1 VPRLKKDD
9 KFYLGNTNLPNPNM
23 EYEWTPEMV
32 KSLKKAR
39 QNILHF
45 AETFFHIVNLDQ
57 GRIKIKLYSYQK
69 RVLRS
74 LRDNRFVAC
83 LASRQTGKTTMM
95 TIYALWTACFQDDQR
110 ILIVANKEQTAISI
124 FSRVRL
130 AYENLPNYLKPG
142 VIEYGKTSMKLAN
155 GSSIGIS
162 TTSSDAGRGE
172 SVNVLILDELA
183 FIPNNLVESFWKSVY
198 PIISASTKSKIF
210 VASTPNGSGNLFHT
224 LYTEAVK
231 GINNWQAEKILW
243 HEVPGRDEKWKK
255 ETIKSIGSEE
265 AFAQEFDCKFLDTG
279 DSFIDEIFFEK
290 LFAAATEPTYVFD
303 DGCYKVWTEPDKDHL
318 YTIGVDVAEGIGQNF
333 SVIQVLDI
341 TDLQD
346 IKQVAEYASNEI
358 NPFEFTTKVRDICYH
373 WGAPPVL
380 IERNNCGSQV
390 VDNLYHQYNYKNI
403 VNWSPKIGQIK
414 YDRIGVYAHTN
425 TKYKGITNMRYW
437 INDIK
442 CVDIKSK
449 PAVVEMKNFVR
460 YPNGSWA
467 AQPGFDYDDRVMA
480 MVWALLI
487 LENSVIQKYYNV
499 LEIDDNQRPAK
510 IELGP
515 YIDQKFSNFLQDYK
529 LQNIDDTWKPPSV
542 HFTDINIFNEDGA
555 PNYNTDMDE
564 LEAQGYVKV

>member
-1 VPRLKKDD
+1 MPRQKKDD
-9 KFYLGNTNLPNPNM
+9 KFYLGNINLPNPDM
-23 EYEWTPEMV
+23 EFEWTPEMV
-32 KSLKKAR
+32 KDLKKAR
-39 QNILHF
+39 QNILYF
-45 AETFFHIVNLDQ
+45 AENFFHIVNLDR
-57 GRIKIKLYSYQK
+57 GRILIDLYPYQK

-74 LRDNRFVAC
+74 LRDHRFVAC

-95 TIYALWTACFQDDQR
+95 TIYALWIACFQDDQR

-124 FSRVRL
+124 FGRVRL

-142 VIEYGKTSMKLAN
+142 VLEYGKTSMKLAN

-183 FIPNNLVESFWKSVY
+183 FIPNNLVEQFWSSVY

-210 VASTPNGSGNLFHT
+210 VASTPNGSGNLFFT
-224 LYTEAVK
+224 LYTEAEK
-231 GINNWQAEKILW
+231 GANNWKAEKILW
-243 HEVPGRDEKWKK
+243 HEVPGRDEQWK
-255 ETIKSIGSEE
+255 EDTIRSIGSEE

-279 DSFIDEIFFEK
+279 DSFIDELFYEK
-290 LFAAATEPTYVFD
+290 LKARTTEPTYMFD
-303 DGCYKVWTEPDKDHL
+303 DGCYSVWDEPDKDHL
-318 YTIGVDVAEGIGQNF
+318 YTIGVDVAEGVGQNY
-333 SVIQVLDI
+333 SVVQVLDI

-346 IKQVAEYASNEI
+346 IKQVAEYVSNEI

-390 VDNLYHQYNYKNI
+390 VDNLYHQYNYRSI
-403 VNWSPKIGQIK
+403 VNWSPKVGQVK
-414 YDRIGVYAHTN
+414 FDRLGVYAHTN
-425 TKYKGITNMRYW
+425 TKYKGVTNMRYW
-437 INDIK
+437 INDLK
-442 CVDIKSK
+442 CVDIRSK
-449 PAVVEMKNFVR
+449 HAVEEMKNFVR

-467 AQPGFDYDDRVMA
+467 AQPGFDNDDRVMA

-499 LEIDDNQRPAK
+499 IEIDDNQRPAK

-515 YIDQKFSNFLQDYK
+515 YIDQQFSNFLQDYK
-529 LQNIDDTWKPPSV
+529 MQNIDDTWEPPIAI
-542 HFTDINIFNEDGA
+542 FEDINILGHEG
-555 PNYNTDMDE
+555 PSDME
-564 LEAQGYVKV
+564 QLEAEGYVRV

>member
-1 VPRLKKDD
+1 MPRLKKDD
-9 KFYLGNTNLPNPNM
+9 KFYLGNKDLPVPNM
-23 EYEWTPEMV
+23 EFTWTPGMV

-45 AETFFHIVNLDQ
+45 AENFFHIVNLDQ
-57 GRIKIKLYSYQK
+57 GRMLIDLYPYQK

-74 LRDNRFVAC
+74 LRDHRFVAC

-95 TIYALWTACFQDDQR
+95 TIYALWIACFEDDQR

-142 VIEYGKTSMKLAN
+142 VIEYGKTAMKLAN

-183 FIPNNLVESFWKSVY
+183 FIPNNLVEQFWSSVY
-198 PIISASTKSKIF
+198 PIISASIKSKIF
-210 VASTPNGSGNLFHT
+210 VASTPNGSGNLFFT
-224 LYTEAVK
+224 LYTEAEK
-231 GINNWQAEKILW
+231 GTNNWKAEKILW
-243 HEVPGRDEKWKK
+243 HEVPGRDEKWKHD
-255 ETIKSIGSEE
+255 TIKSIGSEE

-279 DSFIDEIFFEK
+279 DSFIDELFYEK
-290 LFAAATEPTYVFD
+290 LITAAKEPTYIFD
-303 DGCYKVWTEPDKDHL
+303 DGCYSVWEEPDKEHL
-318 YTIGVDVAEGIGQNF
+318 YTIGVDVAEGVGQNF

-341 TDLQD
+341 TNLQD
-346 IKQVAEYASNEI
+346 IKQVAEYVSNEI

-390 VDNLYHQYNYKNI
+390 VDNLYHQYNYRSI
-403 VNWSPKIGQIK
+403 VNWSPKVGQVK
-414 YDRIGVYAHTN
+414 FDRLGVYAHTN
-425 TKYKGITNMRYW
+425 TKYKGVTNMRYW
-437 INDIK
+437 VNDLK
-442 CVDIKSK
+442 CVDIRSK

-467 AQPGFDYDDRVMA
+467 AQPGFDHDDRVMA

-499 LEIDDNQRPAK
+499 IEIDDNQRPAK

-529 LQNIDDTWKPPSV
+529 MQNIDDTWEPPGV
-542 HFTDINIFNEDGA
+542 IFEDINILGQEG
-555 PNYNTDMDE
+555 PSEME
-564 LEAQGYVKV
+564 QLEAEGYVRV

>member
-45 AETFFHIVNLDQ
+45 AENFFHIVNLDQ
-57 GRIKIKLYSYQK
+57 GRIKISLYSYQK

-83 LASRQTGKTTMM
+83 MASRQTGKTTMM
-95 TIYALWTACFQDDQR
+95 TIYALWIACFQDDQR

-172 SVNVLILDELA
+172 SVNVLVLDELA
-183 FIPNNLVESFWKSVY
+183 FIPNNLVEEFWKSVY

-224 LYTEAVK
+224 LYTEAEK
-231 GINNWQAEKILW
+231 GINNWKAEKILW
-243 HEVPGRDEKWKK
+243 HEVPGRDEAWKH

-290 LFAAATEPTYVFD
+290 LLAKATEPTYVFD
-303 DGCYKVWTEPDKDHL
+303 DGCYKVWEEPDKDHL
-318 YTIGVDVAEGIGQNF
+318 YTIGVDVAEGVGQNF

-341 TDLQD
+341 TELQD

-390 VDNLYHQYNYKNI
+390 VDNLYHQYNYRSI
-403 VNWSPKIGQIK
+403 VNWSPKVGQVK
-414 YDRIGVYAHTN
+414 YDRLGVYAHTN

-437 INDIK
+437 VNDIK
-442 CVDIKSK
+442 CVDVRSR

-499 LEIDDNQRPAK
+499 VEIDDNQRPAK

-529 LQNIDDTWKPPSV
+529 MQNIDDTWKPPPV
-542 HFTDINIFNEDGA
+542 IFEDINIFNQDSD
-555 PNYNTDMDE
+555 PNYNADMDE

>member
-1 VPRLKKDD
+1 
-9 KFYLGNTNLPNPNM
+9 
-23 EYEWTPEMV
+23 
-32 KSLKKAR
+32 
-39 QNILHF
+39 
-45 AETFFHIVNLDQ
+45 
-57 GRIKIKLYSYQK
+57 
-69 RVLRS
+69 VLRS

-95 TIYALWTACFQDDQR
+95 TIYALWIACFEDDQR

-124 FSRVRL
+124 FGRVRL

-155 GSSIGIS
+155 GSSIGIR

-172 SVNVLILDELA
+172 SVNVLILDELV
-183 FIPNNLVESFWKSVY
+183 FIPNNLVEQFWSSVY
-198 PIISASTKSKIF
+198 PIISASIKSKIF

-224 LYTEAVK
+224 LYTEAEK
-231 GINNWQAEKILW
+231 GTNNWKSEKILW
-243 HEVPGRDEKWKK
+243 HEVPGRDEKWKND
-255 ETIKSIGSEE
+255 TIKSIGSEE

-279 DSFIDEIFFEK
+279 DSFIDEIFYEK
-290 LFAAATEPTYVFD
+290 LLAKTTEPTYVFD
-303 DGCYKVWTEPDKDHL
+303 DGCYKVWEEPDKDHL
-318 YTIGVDVAEGIGQNF
+318 YTIGVDVAEGVGQNY

-341 TDLQD
+341 TELQD
-346 IKQVAEYASNEI
+346 IKQVAEYSSNEI

-373 WGAPPVL
+373 WGTPPVL

-390 VDNLYHQYNYKNI
+390 VDNLYHQYNYRSI
-403 VNWSPKIGQIK
+403 VNWSPKVGQVK
-414 YDRIGVYAHTN
+414 FDRLGVYAHTN
-425 TKYKGITNMRYW
+425 TKYKGVTNMRYW
-437 INDIK
+437 INDLK
-442 CVDIKSK
+442 CVDIRSK

-467 AQPGFDYDDRVMA
+467 AQPGFDHDDRVMA

-499 LEIDDNQRPAK
+499 IEIDDNQRPAK

-529 LQNIDDTWKPPSV
+529 MQNIDDTWKPPPV
-542 HFTDINIFNEDGA
+542 IFEDINIFSQDDG

>member
-1 VPRLKKDD
+1 MPRLKKDD
-9 KFYLGNTNLPNPNM
+9 KFYLGNTNLPNPDM
-23 EYEWTPEMV
+23 EFEWTPEMV

-45 AETFFHIVNLDQ
+45 AEEFFHIVNLDQ
-57 GRIKIKLYSYQK
+57 GKMKIQLYPFQRRI
-69 RVLRS
+69 LRS

-95 TIYALWTACFQDDQR
+95 TIYALWIACFEDDQR

-124 FSRVRL
+124 FGRVRL

-142 VIEYGKTSMKLAN
+142 VVEYGKTSMKLAN

-183 FIPNNLVESFWKSVY
+183 FIPNNLVEQFWSSVY
-198 PIISASTKSKIF
+198 PIISSSTKSKIF
-210 VASTPNGSGNLFHT
+210 VASTPNGSGNLFFT
-224 LYTEAVK
+224 LYTEAEK
-231 GINNWQAEKILW
+231 GTNNWKAEKILW
-243 HEVPGRDEKWKK
+243 HEVPGRDEQWKK
-255 ETIKSIGSEE
+255 DTIKSIGSEE

-279 DSFIDEIFFEK
+279 DSFIDELFYEK
-290 LFAAATEPTYVFD
+290 LAAKTKEPTYMFD
-303 DGCYKVWTEPDKDHL
+303 DGCYSVWDEPDKDHL
-318 YTIGVDVAEGIGQNF
+318 YTIGVDVAEGVGQNF

-390 VDNLYHQYNYKNI
+390 VDNLYHQYNYRSI
-403 VNWSPKIGQIK
+403 VNWSPKIGQVK
-414 YDRIGVYAHTN
+414 YDRLGVYAHTN

-437 INDIK
+437 INELK
-442 CVDIKSK
+442 CVDIRSK
-449 PAVVEMKNFVR
+449 PTIIELKNFVR

-487 LENSVIQKYYNV
+487 LENSVIQKYYSV
-499 LEIDDNQRPAK
+499 TEIDDNQRPAK

-529 LQNIDDTWKPPSV
+529 MQNIDDTWNPPPV
-542 HFTDINIFNEDGA
+542 HFENINILGEDEG
-555 PNYNTDMDE
+555 PNYNSDME
-564 LEAQGYVKV
+564 EMQRAGYVRV